1 VWLRDLPGVL
11 SAEQLDRT
19 VASVAAASTTAA
31 RCPGRTATPTP
42 WDHVECAMALTLG
55 GRLDEARAA
64 YAWLRRT
71 QEADGAWRMKYE
83 GESVLDASVDTNQ
96 VAYVAVGVWQWWT
109 VTGDRSLVD
118 VMWPHVR
125 SALDFVL
132 DHQAPGGQLYW
143 SRGPGGRVD
152 RDALL
157 TGSSSAYQALRC
169 GIALAELVGE
179 PQPEWELGAGLL
191 QHAVA
196 QHPEV
201 FLDKTRFSMDW
212 YYPVLGGAVRG
223 EAARSRLEERWDEF
237 VVAGVGCRCVADRP
251 WVTGAETAELVL
263 TLAASGRGR
272 ARGAAADRGAAPA
285 RAGRLVLDRAGLR
298 RGRPLAGRALVL
310 DGRRRGSGRR
320 RAGRG
325 TDAGPVPGRQPADR
339 RAAARRRLL
348 RRGRPVRPLRPGA
361 GPARRAGLAACV
373 RPAAHRPRAR
383 RRTPRLR

>member
-11 SAEQLDRT
+11 SVEQLAADRRLGR
-19 VASVAAASTTAA
+19 AAQHDSGAL
-31 RCPGRTATPTP
+31 P
-42 WDHVECAMALTLG
+42 WPDGHTDPVGPRRVRDGAVLG
-55 GRLDEARAA
+55 GRLDEARAPTPGC
-64 YAWLRRT
+64 RRT

-83 GESVLDASVDTNQ
+83 GESVSDASVDTNQ

-125 SALDFVL
+125 RALDFVL

-263 TLAASGRGR
+263 TLAALGEGE
-272 ARGAAADRGAAPA
+272 RGAQLLTEVQHLRELDGSYWTGLVFDEDVRWPVERSSWTAAAVVLAADA
-285 RAGRLVLDRAGLR
+285 
-298 RGRPLAGRALVL
+298 LAGGPTLALFRGDSLPTGVLLPDDACSAEGAPCARSALEPAPLDERA
-310 DGRRRGSGRR
+310 
-320 RAGRG
+320 
-325 TDAGPVPGRQPADR
+325 
-339 RAAARRRLL
+339 
-348 RRGRPVRPLRPGA
+348 
-361 GPARRAGLAACV
+361 
-373 RPAAHRPRAR
+373 
-383 RRTPRLR
+383 